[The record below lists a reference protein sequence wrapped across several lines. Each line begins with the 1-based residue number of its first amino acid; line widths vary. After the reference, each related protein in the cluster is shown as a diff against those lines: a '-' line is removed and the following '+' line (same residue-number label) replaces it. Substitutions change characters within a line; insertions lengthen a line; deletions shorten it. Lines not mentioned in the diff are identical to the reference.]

1 MFRRSRQKQ
10 QHQHHQRRGHS
21 EPSSQPKPVVGT
33 EATAKEQLERNR
45 KEFKYPPDSV
55 FEAPIENSL
64 LYSMLKEPTIYPR
77 DVLVQ
82 HINEEDLNQYL
93 YYHHTGPMGR
103 RRTIDNNNQHQQQ
116 QHPEEPLVSYAQ
128 LSALLGL
135 SAEHYAPID
144 NEDHIGG
151 RDEYT
156 TFERRI
162 TKSDDAAIAE
172 EEKRA
177 KERDAKDVSKILGRS
192 VLQCVI
198 RYAQEHDLD
207 RENEVNEL
215 LEPFAKYV
223 QKRNINAELKAIA
236 SLYAGYSATLLT
248 ANPLPAL
255 AGLAV
260 WSTALASRESEMRN
274 FDSMKKETNRRANV
288 ETTGLLDE
296 ADDI

>member
-1 MFRRSRQKQ
+1 MFRRNRDQH
-10 QHQHHQRRGHS
+10 HQHHQRRGHS
-21 EPSSQPKPVVGT
+21 APSPSKPKPVVGT
-33 EATAKEQLERNR
+33 EAAAKEHLERNR
-45 KEFKYPPDSV
+45 REFKYPADSV

-82 HINEEDLNQYL
+82 HINEEDLTQYL
-93 YYHHTGPMGR
+93 SYHHTTGPGAGGK
-103 RRTIDNNNQHQQQ
+103 IDPQKG
-116 QHPEEPLVSYAQ
+116 EEPLASYAQ

-144 NEDHIGG
+144 NEDHLGG
-151 RDEYT
+151 GGGGDSFPSSNT
-156 TFERRI
+156 GSNNVDNT
-162 TKSDDAAIAE
+162 

-177 KERDAKDVSKILGRS
+177 KEKDAKDVSKILGKA

-198 RYAQEHDLD
+198 RYATDHDLD
-207 RENEVNEL
+207 REAEVNEL

-223 QKRNINAELKAIA
+223 QKRNVNAELKAIA
-236 SLYAGYSATLLT
+236 SLYAGYSATLIT

-274 FDSMKKETNRRANV
+274 FDTMQKETNRRANV

-296 ADDI
+296 ADDV